1 VERRSLGFITFII
14 EVPDDN
20 VHIVHTQN
28 RENSEGNFGI
38 SHDLSPS
45 YRYTRID
52 MVELICKAE
61 YLYDFSRLPDPT
73 VLFCVKICFSFLNN
87 VNIKIKLFTAC
98 FLFLKLTLKKG
109 SYQSFRI
116 RHQNS
121 DNFFL

>member
-1 VERRSLGFITFII
+1 MFILFIHRTEKI
-14 EVPDDN
+14 QKAILES
-20 VHIVHTQN
+20 HT
-28 RENSEGNFGI
+28 I
-38 SHDLSPS
+38 YLH
-45 YRYTRID
+45 TRID

-121 DNFFL
+121 DHFFL